1 MKRED
6 IQKLLGGY
14 ATGTLTAEEQQAL
27 FEAALDD
34 QELFDTLA
42 REQSLRDLL
51 RDPGTRAQLLAA
63 LDSPP
68 AHGQTFWQWLRRPL
82 AIGTAVAGMAA
93 VAVVMVRQATQAPKQ
108 VMVAEV
114 RERPVAPQAVAPQA
128 LPQPQPEAGA
138 RQLPKATRRAAP
150 AEPGEPGAKMDA
162 PAEFARAPRPDTE
175 PAKKET
181 AKDETKRALTPPAS
195 STAVGVQASAA
206 TGSAENQAVVA
217 GAAPLVVQQQALR
230 RSMLSGA
237 VPPAASPTNQG
248 AVSAENARTLFYG
261 IPPVASLLAEGSVKG
276 NAMVE
281 SGGAGGGAGGSR
293 PSPKAVAPAPMK
305 ANSIAVADSVAPAV
319 HLGVRCSILRGATEA
334 DPATVLDPGE
344 PVRLKII
351 PNDNGFLYVRERNA
365 GGAWVT
371 VASGVAERFKPFET
385 PVLRFE
391 GTGQKEL
398 SVLFTR
404 QRQAGQGGALPM
416 DAIPAPRNLIQTAA
430 EQDRATYVVTRD
442 NTGLQQ
448 VVAPIT
454 LTYR

>member
-27 FEAALDD
+27 FEAALED
-34 QELFDTLA
+34 QELFDALA

-114 RERPVAPQAVAPQA
+114 REPVAPQA
-128 LPQPQPEAGA
+128 LPQRESEADA
-138 RQLPKATRRAAP
+138 RQLPKETRRAGH
-150 AEPGEPGAKMDA
+150 AEPGVKMEA
-162 PAEFARAPRPDTE
+162 PAEFARAPQPDAE
-175 PAKKET
+175 LAKKET
-181 AKDETKRALTPPAS
+181 AKDEAKRAQPPPAS
-195 STAVGVQASAA
+195 SAAEGVQAPAA
-206 TGSAENQAVVA
+206 AGTAENQAVVA

-230 RSMLSGA
+230 QSMLSGA

-293 PSPKAVAPAPMK
+293 PSPKAVGPAPMK

-351 PNDNGFLYVRERNA
+351 PNGNGFLYVRERNA

-430 EQDRATYVVTRD
+430 DRRESPEDRATYVVIRD